1 MCGEMRGCAP
11 RTPSERMRAHL
22 LWLYLLWLYSL
33 TMAILTMAHV
43 VREDAHHAD
52 LRVSVREGGPAL
64 DVGEL
69 DAELRRITYT
79 GMKERAE

>member
-1 MCGEMRGCAP
+1 
-11 RTPSERMRAHL
+11 
-22 LWLYLLWLYSL
+22 
-33 TMAILTMAHV
+33 MAILTMAHV

>member
-11 RTPSERMRAHL
+11 RTPSERMRAH
-22 LWLYLLWLYSL
+22 LLWLYSL

-69 DAELRRITYT
+69 DAELRRSTYT
-79 GMKERAE
+79 GIKERAE